1 MASQQVTYLAGTP
14 DGKIVQ
20 KTAVRAISGV
30 EVLVRVTHSGLCGT
44 DVHDVVS
51 GCGLGHEGVG
61 IIEKVCS
68 EVRELRVGQRVG
80 WGLVFFHS
88 LLPCSFPY
96 IECNSTD
103 IYQMAN
109 FGMNSFCT

>member
-1 MASQQVTYLAGTP
+1 MASQQITYLAGTP
-14 DGKIVQ
+14 DGKIIQ

-61 IIEKVCS
+61 IIEKLGA
-68 EVRELRVGQRVG
+68 EVREFKVGQRVG
-80 WGLVFFHS
+80 RGLVFILLRFSFS
-88 LLPCSFPY
+88 LLHVSQLTL
-96 IECNSTD
+96 SRWL
-103 IYQMAN
+103 
-109 FGMNSFCT
+109 SSV